1 MALGPQFAN
10 PGLKSNIS
18 KDTLC
23 ERSLSKRNIILMMR
37 IAAMYCH
44 FSSYVKGLNL
54 EKFLFSLVV
63 THRGWKDHPFFVDG
77 ETEAWEY
84 TVNAP
89 RPRSKDLNP
98 RNLTPDRD
106 VRWASLSNRL
116 D

>member
-23 ERSLSKRNIILMMR
+23 ELSFEKKYNTNDDNS
-37 IAAMYCH
+37 CH
-44 FSSYVKGLNL
+44 VLSSSYVKGLNL